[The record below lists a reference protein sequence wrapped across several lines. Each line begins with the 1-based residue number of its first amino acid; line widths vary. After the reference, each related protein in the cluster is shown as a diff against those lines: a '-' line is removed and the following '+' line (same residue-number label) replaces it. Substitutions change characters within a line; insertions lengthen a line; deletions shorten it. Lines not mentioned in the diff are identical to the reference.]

1 MHNELNLINS
11 KIKDCA
17 QNKIEYIYIYVITCK
32 KIKIL
37 SFFHFWHDKQRLIS
51 SESVIA
57 LDDSQK

>member
-1 MHNELNLINS
+1 MHNELNLIS
-11 KIKDCA
+11 SDIKDCA
-17 QNKIEYIYIYVITCK
+17 QNKIEYIYVNTCK

-37 SFFHFWHDKQRLIS
+37 SFFHFWHDKQRLIL